1 MFSLPFSPSTFRLDN
16 GRNYLLVIRSPL
28 CWKTSPSCSS
38 LHSIHKSGSLTQK
51 IHRCKLC
58 PLLRRRKKIAVHLKV
73 WKEKFALTRLEK
85 DKIISFWWMSLWL
98 DLVHWIRRRQNEK
111 RYFNFTKWFILW
123 HNRKKKTKLVAF
135 LISFFFSGPPV
146 FLKSFEK
153 KREAEEFED
162 FRAWLVLIRRK
173 WQEKK
178 QFLKMD
184 PDPEGKKEFLF
195 WPRKGKWFCRKLV

>member
-38 LHSIHKSGSLTQK
+38 RHSIHKNGSLTQK

-58 PLLRRRKKIAVHLKV
+58 PLLRSRKKDCCAFKSLKRKFCIDSV
-73 WKEKFALTRLEK
+73 WKKQNYLLK
-85 DKIISFWWMSLWL
+85 WMSLWL

-111 RYFNFTKWFILW
+111 RYFNSTKWIILW
-123 HNRKKKTKLVAF
+123 HNRKKKTNLVAF
-135 LISFFFSGPPV
+135 LISFSFFRSNSFLEV
-146 FLKSFEK
+146 FWK
-153 KREAEEFED
+153 KERG
-162 FRAWLVLIRRK
+162 RRI
-173 WQEKK
+173 WRLQDLTCFDSSQVTRKK

-184 PDPEGKKEFLF
+184 PDPEGKKRVFILAT
-195 WPRKGKWFCRKLV
+195 KGKIVL

>member
-38 LHSIHKSGSLTQK
+38 LHSIHKNGSLTQK
-51 IHRCKLC
+51 IHRCNLC
-58 PLLRRRKKIAVHLKV
+58 PLLRSRKKIAVHLKV

-111 RYFNFTKWFILW
+111 RYFNSTKWFILW

-135 LISFFFSGPPV
+135 LISFSFFRSNSFLEV
-146 FLKSFEK
+146 FWK
-153 KREAEEFED
+153 KERG
-162 FRAWLVLIRRK
+162 RRF
-173 WQEKK
+173 WRLQDLTCFDSSQVTRKK

-195 WPRKGKWFCRKLV
+195 WPRKGK